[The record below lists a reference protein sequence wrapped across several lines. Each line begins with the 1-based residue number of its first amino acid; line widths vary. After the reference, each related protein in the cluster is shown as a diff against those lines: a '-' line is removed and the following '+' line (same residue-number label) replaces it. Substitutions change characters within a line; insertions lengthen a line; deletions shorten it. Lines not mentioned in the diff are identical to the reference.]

1 MVKSAG
7 VVPNLEVIEL
17 DLSNEVFAL
26 GKGVLGISWHC
37 CRSFLMQLFKI
48 ETLPHRQGV

>member
-1 MVKSAG
+1 MVKSAGDAG

-26 GKGVLGISWHC
+26 GKGVLGISWHILALLPQ
-37 CRSFLMQLFKI
+37 FFDA
-48 ETLPHRQGV
+48 TLQN